1 MPRLDEEAQGAWKV
15 YSFSQG
21 YLKVAFMEIHQ
32 IPLLREPVMVIA
44 FSGWNDAAEAA
55 SGAVEHLLSGWR
67 DKNDDVIPEL
77 IANVESEDFYD
88 FQVNRPVVT
97 IDESQI
103 RSITWPST
111 QVFGMAIPSMKRDL
125 VIVTGVEPSMKWKS
139 FTSDLL
145 DLADDLEVSLIV
157 SLGSLLADT
166 PHTRPIT
173 VTATGSHP
181 TIANRL
187 GVSVSK
193 YEGPTGILG
202 IIQDG
207 CMRRGIDAISLWAA
221 VPHYASNAPSPKATL
236 ALINSL
242 EEFLDIKIP
251 LSDLPDRSD
260 AWEREVNDL
269 AADDSEIADYVK
281 ALEESKDAAELP
293 DVSGDTIAKEFE
305 RYLRRQQED

>member
-1 MPRLDEEAQGAWKV
+1 M
-15 YSFSQG
+15 YSFAQG

-32 IPLLREPVMVIA
+32 IPLLREPIVIMA

-88 FQVNRPVVT
+88 FQVNRPVVS
-97 IDESQI
+97 IDESEI

-166 PHTRPIT
+166 PHSRPIT
-173 VTATGSHP
+173 VTGTGAHP
-181 TIANRL
+181 SIANRL

-202 IIQDG
+202 ITQDG

-236 ALINSL
+236 ALINTL
-242 EEFLDIKIP
+242 EEFLNIKIP
-251 LSDLPDRSD
+251 LSDLADRAD

-269 AADDSEIADYVK
+269 AAEDSEIADYVK

-293 DVSGDTIAKEFE
+293 EVSGDTIAKEFE
-305 RYLRRQQED
+305 RYLRRHQED

>member
-1 MPRLDEEAQGAWKV
+1 
-15 YSFSQG
+15 
-21 YLKVAFMEIHQ
+21 MEIHQ
-32 IPLLREPVMVIA
+32 IPLLREPIMIVA

-77 IANVESEDFYD
+77 IAEVESEDYYD
-88 FQVNRPVVT
+88 FQVNRPVVS
-97 IDESQI
+97 IDESEI
-103 RSITWPST
+103 RSITWPTT
-111 QVFGMAIPSMKRDL
+111 QVFGMAIPSMTRDL

-166 PHTRPIT
+166 PHTRPIS
-173 VTATGSHP
+173 VTGTGAHP
-181 TIANRL
+181 SIANRL

-236 ALINSL
+236 ALINTL

-251 LSDLPDRSD
+251 LSDLPDRAD

-293 DVSGDTIAKEFE
+293 EVSGDTIAKEFE
-305 RYLRRQQED
+305 RYLRRHQED

>member
-1 MPRLDEEAQGAWKV
+1 ME
-15 YSFSQG
+15 YSFAQG

-32 IPLLREPVMVIA
+32 IPLLRNPIMVMA

-67 DKNDDVIPEL
+67 DISDDVVPEL
-77 IANVESEDFYD
+77 IADVESEDYYD
-88 FQVNRPVVT
+88 FQVNRPVVS

-103 RSITWPST
+103 RSITWPTT
-111 QVFGMAIPSMKRDL
+111 QVFGLSIPSMARDL
-125 VIVTGVEPSMKWKS
+125 VIVTGVEPSMRWKS

-157 SLGSLLADT
+157 TLGSLLADT

-173 VTATGSHP
+173 VTGTGAHP
-181 TIANRL
+181 SISARL

-236 ALINSL
+236 ALINTL
-242 EEFLDIKIP
+242 EDFLDISIP
-251 LSDLPDRSD
+251 LSDLPEAAD
-260 AWEREVNDL
+260 AWEKDVNDL
-269 AADDSEIADYVK
+269 AAEDNEVAEYVK

-293 DVSGDTIAKEFE
+293 DVSGDSIAKEFE
-305 RYLRRQQED
+305 RYLRRQKDS

>member
-1 MPRLDEEAQGAWKV
+1 
-15 YSFSQG
+15 
-21 YLKVAFMEIHQ
+21 MEIHQ
-32 IPLLREPVMVIA
+32 IPLLREPIMIMA

-67 DKNDDVIPEL
+67 DKNDDVLPEL

-88 FQVNRPVVT
+88 FQVNRPVVS
-97 IDESQI
+97 IDESEI

-111 QVFGMAIPSMKRDL
+111 QIFGMAIPSMSRDL

-139 FTSDLL
+139 FTSDIL

-157 SLGSLLADT
+157 SLGSLLADV

-173 VTATGSHP
+173 VTGTGAHP
-181 TIANRL
+181 SIANRL

-221 VPHYASNAPSPKATL
+221 VPHYAANAPSPKATL
-236 ALINSL
+236 ALINTL
-242 EEFLDIKIP
+242 EEFLNIKIP
-251 LSDLPDRSD
+251 LSDLPDRAD
-260 AWEREVNDL
+260 AWEKEVNDL
-269 AADDSEIADYVK
+269 SAEDSEIAEYVK

-293 DVSGDTIAKEFE
+293 DISGDTIAKEFE

>member
-1 MPRLDEEAQGAWKV
+1 
-15 YSFSQG
+15 
-21 YLKVAFMEIHQ
+21 MEIHQ
-32 IPLLREPVMVIA
+32 IPLLREPIMIMA

-67 DKNDDVIPEL
+67 DKNDDVLPEL
-77 IANVESEDFYD
+77 IAEVESEDYYD
-88 FQVNRPVVT
+88 FQVNRPVVS
-97 IDESQI
+97 IDDSEI
-103 RSITWPST
+103 RNITWPST
-111 QVFGMAIPSMKRDL
+111 QVFGMAIPSMNRDL

-173 VTATGSHP
+173 VTGTGAHP
-181 TIANRL
+181 SIANRL

-236 ALINSL
+236 ALINTL
-242 EEFLDIKIP
+242 EEFLNIKIP
-251 LSDLPDRSD
+251 LSDLPDRAD

-293 DVSGDTIAKEFE
+293 EVSGDTIAKEFE

>member
-1 MPRLDEEAQGAWKV
+1 
-15 YSFSQG
+15 
-21 YLKVAFMEIHQ
+21 MEIHQ
-32 IPLLREPVMVIA
+32 IPLLREPIMIMA

-67 DKNDDVIPEL
+67 DKNDDVLPEL
-77 IANVESEDFYD
+77 IAEVESEDYYD
-88 FQVNRPVVT
+88 FQVNRPVVS
-97 IDESQI
+97 IDDSEI

-111 QVFGMAIPSMKRDL
+111 QVFGMAIPSMTRDL

-173 VTATGSHP
+173 VTGTGAHP
-181 TIANRL
+181 SIANRL

-221 VPHYASNAPSPKATL
+221 VPHYAANAPSPKATL
-236 ALINSL
+236 ALINTL
-242 EEFLDIKIP
+242 EEFLNIKIP
-251 LSDLPDRSD
+251 LAGLPDRAD

-269 AADDSEIADYVK
+269 ASDDSEIADYVK

-293 DVSGDTIAKEFE
+293 EVSGDTIAKEFE

>member
-1 MPRLDEEAQGAWKV
+1 
-15 YSFSQG
+15 
-21 YLKVAFMEIHQ
+21 MEIHQ

>member
-1 MPRLDEEAQGAWKV
+1 
-15 YSFSQG
+15 
-21 YLKVAFMEIHQ
+21 MEIHK
-32 IPLLREPVMVIA
+32 IPLLREPIMIVA

-67 DKNDDVIPEL
+67 DKNDDVLPEL

-88 FQVNRPVVT
+88 FQVNRPVVS
-97 IDESQI
+97 IDDSEI
-103 RSITWPST
+103 RSITWPTS
-111 QVFGMAIPSMKRDL
+111 QIFGMAIPSMSRDL

-173 VTATGSHP
+173 VTGTGAHP
-181 TIANRL
+181 SIAKRL

-207 CMRRGIDAISLWAA
+207 CLRRGIDAISLWAA

-236 ALINSL
+236 ALINTL
-242 EEFLDIKIP
+242 EEFLNIKIP
-251 LSDLPDRSD
+251 LSDLPDRADS
-260 AWEREVNDL
+260 WESEVNDL
-269 AADDSEIADYVK
+269 AAEDSEIAEYVK

-293 DVSGDTIAKEFE
+293 DISGDTIAKEFE
-305 RYLRRQQED
+305 RYLRRQRED

>member
-1 MPRLDEEAQGAWKV
+1 
-15 YSFSQG
+15 
-21 YLKVAFMEIHQ
+21 MEIHQ
-32 IPLLREPVMVIA
+32 IPLLREPIMILA

-67 DKNDDVIPEL
+67 DKNDDVLPEL

-111 QVFGMAIPSMKRDL
+111 QVFGMMIPSMKRDL
-125 VIVTGVEPSMKWKS
+125 VIITGVEPSMRWKS
-139 FTSDLL
+139 FSSDLL
-145 DLADDLEVSLIV
+145 DLADDLEVSLVV

-166 PHTRPIT
+166 PHTRPIS
-173 VTATGSHP
+173 VTGTGAHP
-181 TIANRL
+181 SIAHRL

-236 ALINSL
+236 ALINTL

-251 LSDLPDRSD
+251 LSDLPEKAD

-269 AADDSEIADYVK
+269 AAEDSEIAEYVK

-305 RYLRRQQED
+305 RYLRRQQGD

>member
-1 MPRLDEEAQGAWKV
+1 
-15 YSFSQG
+15 
-21 YLKVAFMEIHQ
+21 MEIHQ
-32 IPLLREPVMVIA
+32 IPLLREPIMIMA

-55 SGAVEHLLSGWR
+55 SGAIEHLLSGWC
-67 DKNDDVIPEL
+67 DKNDDVLPEL
-77 IANVESEDFYD
+77 IAEVDSEDYYD
-88 FQVNRPVVT
+88 FQVNRPVVS
-97 IDESQI
+97 IDDSEI

-111 QVFGMAIPSMKRDL
+111 QVFGMAIPSMTRDL

-173 VTATGSHP
+173 VTGTGAHP
-181 TIANRL
+181 SIANRL

-221 VPHYASNAPSPKATL
+221 VPHYAANAPSPKATL
-236 ALINSL
+236 ALINTL
-242 EEFLDIKIP
+242 EEFLNIKIP
-251 LSDLPDRSD
+251 LSDLPNRADS
-260 AWEREVNDL
+260 WEREVNDL
-269 AADDSEIADYVK
+269 ASDDSEIADYVK

-293 DVSGDTIAKEFE
+293 EVSGDTIAKEFE

>member
-1 MPRLDEEAQGAWKV
+1 
-15 YSFSQG
+15 
-21 YLKVAFMEIHQ
+21 MEIHQ
-32 IPLLREPVMVIA
+32 IPLLREPIMIVA

-67 DKNDDVIPEL
+67 DKSDDVLPEL
-77 IANVESEDFYD
+77 IAEVESEDFYD
-88 FQVNRPVVT
+88 FQVNRPIVS
-97 IDESQI
+97 IDESEI

-139 FTSDLL
+139 FTSELL

-173 VTATGSHP
+173 VTGTGAHP
-181 TIANRL
+181 SIAHRL

-236 ALINSL
+236 ALINTL
-242 EEFLDIKIP
+242 EEFLNIKIQ
-251 LSDLPDRSD
+251 LSDLPDRAD

-269 AADDSEIADYVK
+269 AADDSDIADYVK

-293 DVSGDTIAKEFE
+293 EVSGDTIAKEFE

>member
-1 MPRLDEEAQGAWKV
+1 M
-15 YSFSQG
+15 YSFAQG

-32 IPLLREPVMVIA
+32 IPLLREPIMIMA

-67 DKNDDVIPEL
+67 DKNDDVLPEL

-88 FQVNRPVVT
+88 FQVNRPVVS
-97 IDESQI
+97 IDESEI

-111 QVFGMAIPSMKRDL
+111 QVFGMAIPSMSRDL

-139 FTSDLL
+139 FTSDIL

-157 SLGSLLADT
+157 SLGSLLADV

-173 VTATGSHP
+173 VTGTGAHP
-181 TIANRL
+181 SIAHRL

-221 VPHYASNAPSPKATL
+221 VPHYAANAPSPKATL
-236 ALINSL
+236 ALINTL
-242 EEFLDIKIP
+242 EEFLNIKIP
-251 LSDLPDRSD
+251 LSDLPDRAD
-260 AWEREVNDL
+260 AWENEVNDL
-269 AADDSEIADYVK
+269 AADDSEIAEYVK

-293 DVSGDTIAKEFE
+293 DISGDTIAKEFE

>member
-1 MPRLDEEAQGAWKV
+1 
-15 YSFSQG
+15 
-21 YLKVAFMEIHQ
+21 MEIHQ
-32 IPLLREPVMVIA
+32 IPLLREPIMIMA

-88 FQVNRPVVT
+88 FQVNRPVVS
-97 IDESQI
+97 IDESEI
-103 RSITWPST
+103 RSITWPTT

-166 PHTRPIT
+166 PHSRPIT
-173 VTATGSHP
+173 VTGTGAHP
-181 TIANRL
+181 SIANRL

-236 ALINSL
+236 ALINTL
-242 EEFLDIKIP
+242 EEFLNIKIP
-251 LSDLPDRSD
+251 LSDLPDRAD

-269 AADDSEIADYVK
+269 AAEDSEIADYVK

-293 DVSGDTIAKEFE
+293 EVSGDTIAKEFE
-305 RYLRRQQED
+305 RYLRRHQED

>member
-1 MPRLDEEAQGAWKV
+1 MPRLGEAAQGAWKV
-15 YSFSQG
+15 YSFDQG

-97 IDESQI
+97 IDDSEI
-103 RSITWPST
+103 RNITWPST
-111 QVFGMAIPSMKRDL
+111 QIFGMAIPSMNRDL

-181 TIANRL
+181 SIANRL

-236 ALINSL
+236 ALINTL
-242 EEFLDIKIP
+242 EEFLNIKIP
-251 LSDLPDRSD
+251 LSDLPDKSD

-293 DVSGDTIAKEFE
+293 EISGDTIAKEFE

>member
-1 MPRLDEEAQGAWKV
+1 
-15 YSFSQG
+15 
-21 YLKVAFMEIHQ
+21 MEIHQ
-32 IPLLREPVMVIA
+32 IPLLREPIMIMA

-88 FQVNRPVVT
+88 FQVNRPVVS
-97 IDESQI
+97 IDESEI

-139 FTSDLL
+139 FTFDLL

-166 PHTRPIT
+166 PHSRPIT
-173 VTATGSHP
+173 VTGTGAHP
-181 TIANRL
+181 SIANRL

-236 ALINSL
+236 ALINTL
-242 EEFLDIKIP
+242 EEFLNIKIP
-251 LSDLPDRSD
+251 LSDLPDRAD
-260 AWEREVNDL
+260 AWEHEVNDL
-269 AADDSEIADYVK
+269 AAEDSEISDYVK

-293 DVSGDTIAKEFE
+293 EVSGDTIAKEFE
-305 RYLRRQQED
+305 RYLRRHQED

>member
-1 MPRLDEEAQGAWKV
+1 
-15 YSFSQG
+15 
-21 YLKVAFMEIHQ
+21 MEIHQ
-32 IPLLREPVMVIA
+32 IPLLREPIMIMA

-55 SGAVEHLLSGWR
+55 SGAVEHLLSGRR
-67 DKNDDVIPEL
+67 DKNDDVLPEL

-88 FQVNRPVVT
+88 FQVNRPVVS
-97 IDESQI
+97 IDESEI

-111 QVFGMAIPSMKRDL
+111 QVFGMAIPSMSRDL

-139 FTSDLL
+139 FTSDIL

-157 SLGSLLADT
+157 SLGSLLADV

-173 VTATGSHP
+173 VTGTGAHP
-181 TIANRL
+181 SIAHRL

-221 VPHYASNAPSPKATL
+221 VPHYAANAPSPKATL
-236 ALINSL
+236 ALINTL
-242 EEFLDIKIP
+242 EEFLNIKIP
-251 LSDLPDRSD
+251 LSDLPDRAD
-260 AWEREVNDL
+260 AWENEVNDL
-269 AADDSEIADYVK
+269 AAEDSEIAEYVK

-293 DVSGDTIAKEFE
+293 DISGDTIAKEFE

>member
-1 MPRLDEEAQGAWKV
+1 M

-55 SGAVEHLLSGWR
+55 SGAAEHLLSGWR

-181 TIANRL
+181 SIANRL

-236 ALINSL
+236 ALINNL

-260 AWEREVNDL
+260 SWEREVNDL